1 MADNMVQLGKEVL
14 HSFSPVE
21 LRLTA
26 AFVRFAVG

>member
-1 MADNMVQLGKEVL
+1 MVQLGKEVL
-14 HSFSPVE
+14 LSFSPVE